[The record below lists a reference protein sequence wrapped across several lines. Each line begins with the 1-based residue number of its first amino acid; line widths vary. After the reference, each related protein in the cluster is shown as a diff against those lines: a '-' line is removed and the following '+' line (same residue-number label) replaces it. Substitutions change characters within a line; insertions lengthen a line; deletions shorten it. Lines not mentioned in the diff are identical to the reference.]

1 MPPAPPA
8 PPAPPVTPAARAAGN
23 GSALPDGAK
32 EAAAQAKSAVERAG
46 NAVPRPAPE
55 QLDSGS
61 RSPVPFL
68 AAFAVTL
75 LAILWVRRLRRQ
87 ADES

>member
-1 MPPAPPA
+1 M
-8 PPAPPVTPAARAAGN
+8 
-23 GSALPDGAK
+23 
-32 EAAAQAKSAVERAG
+32 
-46 NAVPRPAPE
+46 PRPAPE